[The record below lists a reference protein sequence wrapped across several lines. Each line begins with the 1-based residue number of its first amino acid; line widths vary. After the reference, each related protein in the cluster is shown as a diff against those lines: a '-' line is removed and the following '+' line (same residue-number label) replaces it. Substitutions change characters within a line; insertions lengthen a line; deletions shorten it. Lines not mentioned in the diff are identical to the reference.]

1 MASTIENF
9 NKLILDASKIRER
22 LRNEYIMPEHL
33 FLVMLDNDF
42 FSDNLTFFLV
52 NITTLKNDIESYL
65 DRLEK
70 MPEDFFINESKY
82 LGDSVLP
89 YDLDGDNI
97 SSNIMSYQT
106 VMIMQSLM
114 NGQNSDN
121 EPIEW
126 TICHI
131 FVAFLSLSNNYVTSY
146 ITSIFGSHSSLRVF
160 YQSLHKS
167 TYRKYGLPYYP
178 LGLEY
183 DDSVETSS
191 QPSVDDSSRMTFDD
205 YDEREMA
212 ESTILTLM
220 NSESSKHPS
229 LIGRS
234 SELERTIEVLC
245 RKDKNNPLHIGE
257 SGVGKTALV
266 WGLVQRIV
274 DGNVPTRLQGSKVY
288 MLDLSALLARS
299 QFRGEMEKHLRSL
312 FSQFQKES
320 GSIIVYIDNIHNL
333 VGAGRSNDSP
343 MDMTD
348 VLKPYLD
355 DSNIRFIGSTSYDDY
370 KRSLE
375 RVPSISRRFQT
386 IDIVEPSI
394 EDSIEILKSLQSS
407 YESFHGVKYDDEA
420 IEFAVRGSSKYL
432 TSRYLP
438 DKAIDLID
446 EAGARN
452 EVQSD
457 SIKTRIGKQE
467 IADVLSKLSKVGT
480 VKMDDDS
487 ENALANLGSRILE
500 NIYGQDDAVAIVTES
515 IQMSKAG
522 LSDEGKPLAS
532 LLFVGPTGVGKTE
545 LARVL
550 SRELGVELIRF
561 DMSEYTEKHT
571 VAKLIGS
578 PAGYIGYEDGG
589 LLTDAVRHNPSC
601 VLLLDEI
608 EKAHSN
614 IYNILLQVM
623 DYATLTDNRGQ
634 KTDFRNVVL
643 IMTSNAGAQY
653 AGQANVGF
661 SSNVSRSTAMLSQV
675 KKSFKPEF
683 LNRLTSIVAFNDM
696 DRVMATRILRKK
708 VGELEVRLSSRG
720 VVMEM
725 EQTAFDFLL
734 SKGYSK
740 EYGAREM
747 DRAIGQYLKPILM
760 RSILFGKLKTGG
772 KAIITKSEDGLSIK

>member
-578 PAGYIGYEDGG
+578 PAGYIRYEDGG